1 MKVGKKSLMVTIE
14 QPTMAKGVYTMAHY
28 HCIVTKLNNKYLL
41 DIMDVEYKDITF
53 NGKKTPNDYK
63 SVRNFFKN
71 FNELMGCDLE
81 DELEETLVTN
91 QMLLDL
97 LIDGG
102 HLSSLF

>member
-53 NGKKTPNDYK
+53 NGKKTPDDYK
-63 SVRNFFKN
+63 SVRTFFSN
-71 FNELMGCDLE
+71 FNGLMGCDLE
-81 DELEETLVTN
+81 VELDKTLVNN

-97 LIDGG
+97 LIDGN